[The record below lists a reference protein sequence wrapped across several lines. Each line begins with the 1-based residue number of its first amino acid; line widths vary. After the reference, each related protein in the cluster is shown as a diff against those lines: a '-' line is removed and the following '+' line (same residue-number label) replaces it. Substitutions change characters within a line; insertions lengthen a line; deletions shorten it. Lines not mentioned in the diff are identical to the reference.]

1 MRDLWIRHPYIKRAA
16 GTALAVLFWILV
28 WWLVSALVN
37 EQLLLPSPLAT
48 VKELARLIGTGTFR
62 KAVAVSLLRIIIGI
76 ASATAL
82 GILFGTLTAGSS
94 LLDTLFRPLLYIV
107 KSAPVASFI
116 VLLVLWLKKDTVPA
130 VIAALM
136 VLPVIWS
143 NVREGIRRTDRSLL
157 EMAQVYRLPLHRR
170 VRRIYLPSVLPY
182 FLSAC
187 RSALGLGW
195 KAGIAAEVIVL
206 PLVSI
211 GRQIYYAGNNL
222 NTAGLFAWTLTVI
235 LLSVAVDLSVSG
247 LFALYQKK
255 HRGGGVAA

>member
-1 MRDLWIRHPYIKRAA
+1 
-16 GTALAVLFWILV
+16 
-28 WWLVSALVN
+28 
-37 EQLLLPSPLAT
+37 
-48 VKELARLIGTGTFR
+48 
-62 KAVAVSLLRIIIGI
+62 
-76 ASATAL
+76 
-82 GILFGTLTAGSS
+82 
-94 LLDTLFRPLLYIV
+94 
-107 KSAPVASFI
+107 
-116 VLLVLWLKKDTVPA
+116 
-130 VIAALM
+130 
-136 VLPVIWS
+136 
-143 NVREGIRRTDRSLL
+143 
-157 EMAQVYRLPLHRR
+157 MAQVYRLPLHRR